1 MAEEKSPREM
11 IYETNRDVK
20 WICRVL
26 KEMKETDSSLE
37 LRVRDLERWRDG
49 REGEERKAR
58 RIGMTAGGTL
68 GGFAALIIELFLR
81 G

>member
-1 MAEEKSPREM
+1 MAEEKSTREM
-11 IYETNRDVK
+11 ICETNRDVK

-37 LRVRDLERWRDG
+37 LRVRALERWRDG
-49 REGEERKAR
+49 RDGEERRAR
-58 RIGMTAGGTL
+58 RIGMTAGGIL
-68 GGFAALIIELFLR
+68 GGVAALIIEFFVR